1 MSVQNKMT
9 VAVAVAVAAQVTA
22 ILNSKG
28 YIIGLRIIPFQTE
41 NAVPAFAHFT

>member
-1 MSVQNKMT
+1 MA

-28 YIIGLRIIPFQTE
+28 CIIRLRTIPFQIE